1 MSGQDIAVIIHLLL
15 FVYWLG
21 GDIGVF
27 YSSGFATNQKL
38 SREARETAGKIM
50 LNLDLIPRLCL
61 SLMLTV
67 GGILTEYYG
76 IEHPTWQWV
85 GIILL
90 GPIWFSALV
99 YIHFNE
105 GTELVKKMTKIDYIF
120 RWIMVFTIIASVA
133 YGFLSDRLDSEPW
146 IGAKLI
152 LFAALI
158 FCGIMIRKNIGGF
171 IKGIHNIVNDNIND
185 ADDVAMTKSLSKARM
200 FVITIWILLL
210 VEAGIG
216 VVKPGSLSTDPAP
229 DVLIEK
235 LQ

>member
-1 MSGQDIAVIIHLLL
+1 MSGQDIAVILHLLL
-15 FVYWLG
+15 FAYWLG

-120 RWIMVFTIIASVA
+120 RWIMVFTIIASFA

-146 IGAKLI
+146 IGLKLI

-158 FCGIMIRKNIGGF
+158 FC
-171 IKGIHNIVNDNIND
+171 
-185 ADDVAMTKSLSKARM
+185 
-200 FVITIWILLL
+200 
-210 VEAGIG
+210 
-216 VVKPGSLSTDPAP
+216 
-229 DVLIEK
+229 
-235 LQ
+235 

>member
-1 MSGQDIAVIIHLLL
+1 MSGQDIAVILHLLL
-15 FVYWLG
+15 FAYWLG

-27 YSSGFATNQKL
+27 YSSGFATNNKL
-38 SREARETAGKIM
+38 SREARQTAGKIM

-90 GPIWFSALV
+90 GPIWFTALV

-105 GTELVKKMTKIDYIF
+105 GTELVKKMTKIDYVF

-133 YGFLSDRLDSEPW
+133 YGFLSGRLDAEPW
-146 IGAKLI
+146 VGAKLI

-185 ADDVAMTKSLSKARM
+185 ADDEAMVQSLSKARV

-216 VVKPGSLSTDPAP
+216 VVKPGSMSLNSPST
-229 DVLIEK
+229 VQIEE

>member
-1 MSGQDIAVIIHLLL
+1 MSGQDIAVIVHLLL
-15 FVYWLG
+15 FAYWLG

-38 SREARETAGKIM
+38 SREARQIAGKIM

-76 IEHPTWQWV
+76 IEHPTWQYV

-90 GPIWFSALV
+90 GPVWFSALV

-105 GTELVKKMTKIDYIF
+105 GTDLVKKMTKIDYVF

-146 IGAKLI
+146 VGAKLI

-185 ADDVAMTKSLSKARM
+185 ADDEAMVQSLSKARV
-200 FVITIWILLL
+200 FVIAIWMLLL

-216 VVKPGSLSTDPAP
+216 VVKPGSVTLSSPPA
-229 DVLIEK
+229 VQTETLE
-235 LQ
+235 

>member
-76 IEHPTWQWV
+76 IEHPTWQWI

-146 IGAKLI
+146 IGLKLI

-200 FVITIWILLL
+200 FGITIWILLL

>member
-1 MSGQDIAVIIHLLL
+1 MSGQDIAVILHLLL
-15 FVYWLG
+15 FAYWLG

-27 YSSGFATNQKL
+27 YSSGFATNNKL
-38 SREARETAGKIM
+38 SREARQTAGKIM

-90 GPIWFSALV
+90 GPIWFTALV

-105 GTELVKKMTKIDYIF
+105 GTELVKKMTKIDYVF
-120 RWIMVFTIIASVA
+120 RWIMVFTIIASVT
-133 YGFLSDRLDSEPW
+133 YGFLSDRLDAEPW
-146 IGAKLI
+146 VGAKLI
-152 LFAALI
+152 IFAALI

-185 ADDVAMTKSLSKARM
+185 ADDEAMVQSLSKARV

-216 VVKPGSLSTDPAP
+216 VVKPGSMSLNSPST
-229 DVLIEK
+229 VQIEK

>member
-1 MSGQDIAVIIHLLL
+1 MSGQDIAVILHLLL
-15 FVYWLG
+15 FAYWLG

-27 YSSGFATNQKL
+27 YSSGFATNNKL
-38 SREARETAGKIM
+38 SREARQTAGKIM

-90 GPIWFSALV
+90 GPIWFTALV

-105 GTELVKKMTKIDYIF
+105 GTELVKKMTKIDYVF

-133 YGFLSDRLDSEPW
+133 YGCLSDRLDAEPW
-146 IGAKLI
+146 VGAKLI
-152 LFAALI
+152 IFAALI

-185 ADDVAMTKSLSKARM
+185 ADDEAMVQSLSKARV

-216 VVKPGSLSTDPAP
+216 VVKPGSMSLNSPSI
-229 DVLIEK
+229 VQIEE

>member
-1 MSGQDIAVIIHLLL
+1 MSGQDIAVILHLLL
-15 FVYWLG
+15 FAYWLG

-27 YSSGFATNQKL
+27 YSSGFATNNKL
-38 SREARETAGKIM
+38 SREARQTAGKIM

-90 GPIWFSALV
+90 GPIWFTALV

-105 GTELVKKMTKIDYIF
+105 GTELVKKMTKIDYVF

-133 YGFLSDRLDSEPW
+133 YGFFSDRLDAEPW
-146 IGAKLI
+146 VGAKLI
-152 LFAALI
+152 IFAALI

-185 ADDVAMTKSLSKARM
+185 ADDEAMVQSLSKARV

-216 VVKPGSLSTDPAP
+216 VVKPGSMSLNSPSI
-229 DVLIEK
+229 VQIEE

>member
-1 MSGQDIAVIIHLLL
+1 
-15 FVYWLG
+15 
-21 GDIGVF
+21 
-27 YSSGFATNQKL
+27 
-38 SREARETAGKIM
+38 M

-90 GPIWFSALV
+90 GPIWFTALV

-105 GTELVKKMTKIDYIF
+105 GTELVKKMTKIDYVF

-133 YGFLSDRLDSEPW
+133 YGFLSDRLDAEPW
-146 IGAKLI
+146 VGAKLI
-152 LFAALI
+152 IFAALI

-185 ADDVAMTKSLSKARM
+185 ADDEAMVQSLSKARV

-216 VVKPGSLSTDPAP
+216 VVKPGSVSLNSPTA
-229 DVLIEK
+229 VQIEK

>member
-1 MSGQDIAVIIHLLL
+1 MSGQDIAGIIHRLL

-38 SREARETAGKIM
+38 SREARQTAGKIM

-76 IEHPTWQWV
+76 IEHQTWQWV

>member
-1 MSGQDIAVIIHLLL
+1 MSGQDIAVILHLLL
-15 FVYWLG
+15 FAYWLG

-27 YSSGFATNQKL
+27 YSSGFATNHKL
-38 SREARETAGKIM
+38 SREARQTAGKIM

-90 GPIWFSALV
+90 GPIWFTALV

-105 GTELVKKMTKIDYIF
+105 GTELVKKMTKIDYVF

-133 YGFLSDRLDSEPW
+133 YGFLSDRLDAEPW
-146 IGAKLI
+146 VGAKLI
-152 LFAALI
+152 IFAALI
-158 FCGIMIRKNIGGF
+158 FCGIMIRKI
-171 IKGIHNIVNDNIND
+171 
-185 ADDVAMTKSLSKARM
+185 
-200 FVITIWILLL
+200 
-210 VEAGIG
+210 
-216 VVKPGSLSTDPAP
+216 
-229 DVLIEK
+229 
-235 LQ
+235 

>member
-1 MSGQDIAVIIHLLL
+1 MSGQDIAVILHLLL
-15 FVYWLG
+15 FAYWLG

-27 YSSGFATNQKL
+27 YSSGFATNNKL
-38 SREARETAGKIM
+38 SREARQTAGKIM

-90 GPIWFSALV
+90 GPIWFTALV

-105 GTELVKKMTKIDYIF
+105 GTELVKKMTKIDYVF

-133 YGFLSDRLDSEPW
+133 YGFLSDRLNAEPW
-146 IGAKLI
+146 VGAKLI
-152 LFAALI
+152 IFAALI
-158 FCGIMIRKNIGGF
+158 FSSLIPIVQMGGLMIIAMISTSIGTLTILASIMEINKHKL
-171 IKGIHNIVNDNIND
+171 KG
-185 ADDVAMTKSLSKARM
+185 
-200 FVITIWILLL
+200 
-210 VEAGIG
+210 
-216 VVKPGSLSTDPAP
+216 
-229 DVLIEK
+229 
-235 LQ
+235 

>member
-1 MSGQDIAVIIHLLL
+1 M
-15 FVYWLG
+15 
-21 GDIGVF
+21 DIGESPINRSIFDVPRRPTRG
-27 YSSGFATNQKL
+27 SGRQTLIGGL
-38 SREARETAGKIM
+38 SPKNCWRIAKI
-50 LNLDLIPRLCL
+50 LGSN
-61 SLMLTV
+61 V
-67 GGILTEYYG
+67 TEYYG

-90 GPIWFSALV
+90 GPIWFTALV

-105 GTELVKKMTKIDYIF
+105 GTELVKKMTKIDYVF

-133 YGFLSDRLDSEPW
+133 YGFLSDRLDAEPW
-146 IGAKLI
+146 VGAKLI
-152 LFAALI
+152 IFAALI

-185 ADDVAMTKSLSKARM
+185 ADDEAMVQSLSKARV

-216 VVKPGSLSTDPAP
+216 VVKPGSMSLNSPSI
-229 DVLIEK
+229 VQIEE